1 MGALQLTYEPKF
13 KIVHRTGELMRS
25 HEAKSVQLWLSIDP
39 LAEKYPGVSPYAY
52 CLNNPILYIDP
63 DGRDPIITITN
74 KVVGY
79 AYQKIV
85 GSYNAGKYDYL
96 TIKVP
101 LYQVNVT
108 DDEDAN
114 FKMSFM
120 VTRDS
125 WKVNKDGENTMT
137 LDNLAFEPA
146 SGSSNEYVA
155 DYIAPY
161 PHENDTAAFELEQ
174 NGSSTLNSKPRKND
188 KGENSTTATSVM
200 IHVGGIYKNEEEN
213 KIRHSGSLACFGIV
227 NPNNSSTNTS
237 DAEAKRVIGG
247 IWEQADKDSYFGHSD
262 IKIIV
267 QPRKDVQKTK
277 TVTKPIE

>member
-1 MGALQLTYEPKF
+1 MD
-13 KIVHRTGELMRS
+13 
-25 HEAKSVQLWLSIDP
+25 SVLNPRFSFWYGVDP
-39 LAEKYPGVSPYAY
+39 LAEKFPGFSPYNY

-85 GSYNAGKYDYL
+85 GSYNAGKFAYY

-101 LYQVNVT
+101 IYQVNVT
-108 DDEDAN
+108 DDEDPK

-120 VTRDS
+120 VTRDA
-125 WKVNKDGENTMT
+125 WKVNKDGGNTMT

-146 SGSSNEYVA
+146 AESSNEYVT

-161 PHENDTAAFELEQ
+161 PHKNDTAAFELEQ
-174 NGSSTLNSKPRKND
+174 NGSNILNSAPRKND
-188 KGENSTTATSVM
+188 KGENSTTASSVM
-200 IHVGGIYKNEEEN
+200 LHVGGIYKNEEEN
-213 KIRHSGSLACFGIV
+213 RIRHSGSLACFTIV

-237 DAEAKRVIGG
+237 DAETKRVING
-247 IWEQADKDSYFGHSD
+247 ITKQANKTNSVV
-262 IKIIV
+262 KIIV
-267 QPRKDVQKTK
+267 QPRKYVQRTK
-277 TVTKPIE
+277 TVIKPTK